1 MPYYYLW
8 GVQVCADTCMLLN
21 FYRSIL
27 MAPCYVFVLTILNLT
42 STLFVLFGTN
52 IIKGTWKVV
61 LKFSCLVVDFCDSFE
76 TLLFFELG
84 LDVET
89 ICNERSCFV
98 NAPAFWRLSWQWHYE
113 QQFGRVPLL
122 PATWESRRV
131 GQSQWFSAFGVFR
144 ATVGLRRRCL

>member
-27 MAPCYVFVLTILNLT
+27 MAPCYVSVLTILNLT

-144 ATVGLRRRCL
+144 ATVRLRRRCL